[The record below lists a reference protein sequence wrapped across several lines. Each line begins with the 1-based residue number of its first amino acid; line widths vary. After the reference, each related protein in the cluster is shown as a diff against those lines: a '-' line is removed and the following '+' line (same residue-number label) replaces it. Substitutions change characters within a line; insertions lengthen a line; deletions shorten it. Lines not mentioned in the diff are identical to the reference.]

1 MKKRVSILGST
12 GSIGVNTLKIL
23 MRLEDEFE
31 VTCLTANTN
40 CNLLIDQAKRF
51 NPESVCIVDESSYKK
66 VKNALSSTDIEI
78 FSGRSGLLD
87 VSQRDNV
94 DIVVNALVG
103 AAGMEP
109 TINTINAGVDV
120 ALANKESLVM
130 AGRIIKS
137 KLREKGSRIFPIDSE
152 HSAIWHCLLG
162 ERFEDIGRLIL
173 TGSGGPFRER
183 NINEF
188 NNISVEEALDH
199 PNWQMGKK
207 ISIDSATM
215 MNKGLEVIEAHW
227 LFDFEPNQIDIVIH
241 PQSIIHSMVELKDKS
256 IKAQMGVPDMKI
268 PIQFALSYP
277 RHFES
282 SWDALD
288 FYEIGSLTFE
298 KPDLEKFPSIGL
310 AYRALDK
317 LGSSCAALNL
327 ANDHAVNLFLSE
339 KINFNEI
346 AKINEDVL
354 ENHPWIEEPSLEDI
368 LELGSWVDK
377 HLLKY

>member
-12 GSIGVNTLKIL
+12 GSIGINTLKIL

-51 NPESVCIVDESSYKK
+51 NPESVCIVDERSFKK

-137 KLREKGSRIFPIDSE
+137 KLKEKGSRIFPIDSE

-354 ENHPWIEEPSLEDI
+354 ENHPWIEEPSLNDI
-368 LELGSWVDK
+368 LELASWVDK
-377 HLLKY
+377 YLLKY

>member
-12 GSIGVNTLKIL
+12 GSIGINTLKIL

-120 ALANKESLVM
+120 ALPNKESLVM

-137 KLREKGSRIFPIDSE
+137 KLKEKGSRIFPIDSE

-162 ERFEDIGRLIL
+162 EKFEDVGRLIL

-215 MNKGLEVIEAHW
+215 MNKGLEVIEAYW

-298 KPDLEKFPSIGL
+298 KPDLEKFPCIGL
-310 AYRALDK
+310 AYRALDRI
-317 LGSSCAALNL
+317 GSSCAALNL

-377 HLLKY
+377 YLLKY

>member
-12 GSIGVNTLKIL
+12 GSIGINTLKIL

-51 NPESVCIVDESSYKK
+51 NPESVCIVDERSFKK

-137 KLREKGSRIFPIDSE
+137 KLKEKGSRIFPIDSE

-215 MNKGLEVIEAHW
+215 MNKGLEVIEAYW

-354 ENHPWIEEPSLEDI
+354 ENHPWIEEPSLNDI

-377 HLLKY
+377 YLLKY

>member
-12 GSIGVNTLKIL
+12 GSIGINTLKIL

-51 NPESVCIVDESSYKK
+51 NPESVCIVDESSYEK
-66 VKNALSSTDIEI
+66 VTNALSSTDIEI

-109 TINTINAGVDV
+109 TINTINSGVDV

-137 KLREKGSRIFPIDSE
+137 KLKEKGSRIFPIDSE

-162 ERFEDIGRLIL
+162 ERFEDVGRLIL

-215 MNKGLEVIEAHW
+215 MNKGLEVIEAYW

-282 SWDALD
+282 SWDALN

-298 KPDLEKFPSIGL
+298 KPDLEKFPCIGL
-310 AYRALDK
+310 AYKALDK

-354 ENHPWIEEPSLEDI
+354 ENHPWIEEPSLNDI
-368 LELGSWVDK
+368 LELASWVDK
-377 HLLKY
+377 YLLKY

>member
-12 GSIGVNTLKIL
+12 GSIGINTLKIL

-137 KLREKGSRIFPIDSE
+137 KLKEKGSRIFPIDSE

-162 ERFEDIGRLIL
+162 ERFEDVGRLIL

-215 MNKGLEVIEAHW
+215 MNKGLEVIEAYW

-298 KPDLEKFPSIGL
+298 KPDLEKFPCIGL

-377 HLLKY
+377 YLLKY

>member
-51 NPESVCIVDESSYKK
+51 NPESVCIVDERSFKK

-137 KLREKGSRIFPIDSE
+137 KLKEKGSRIFPIDSE

-162 ERFEDIGRLIL
+162 ERFEDVGRLIL

-215 MNKGLEVIEAHW
+215 MNKGLEVIEAYW

-354 ENHPWIEEPSLEDI
+354 ENHPWIEEPSLNDI

-377 HLLKY
+377 YLLKY

>member
-1 MKKRVSILGST
+1 M
-12 GSIGVNTLKIL
+12 
-23 MRLEDEFE
+23 
-31 VTCLTANTN
+31 
-40 CNLLIDQAKRF
+40 
-51 NPESVCIVDESSYKK
+51 
-66 VKNALSSTDIEI
+66 
-78 FSGRSGLLD
+78 
-87 VSQRDNV
+87 SQRDNV

-109 TINTINAGVDV
+109 TINTINSGVDV

-137 KLREKGSRIFPIDSE
+137 KLKEKGSRIFPIDSE

-162 ERFEDIGRLIL
+162 ERFEDVGRLIL

-215 MNKGLEVIEAHW
+215 MNKGLEVIEAYW
-227 LFDFEPNQIDIVIH
+227 LFDFGPNQIDIVIH

-298 KPDLEKFPSIGL
+298 KPDLEKFPCIGL
-310 AYRALDK
+310 AYKALDK

-339 KINFNEI
+339 KIKFNEI

>member
-137 KLREKGSRIFPIDSE
+137 KLKEKGSRIFPIDSE

-327 ANDHAVNLFLSE
+327 ANDYAVNLFLSE

-354 ENHPWIEEPSLEDI
+354 ENHPWIEEPSLNDI
-368 LELGSWVDK
+368 LELASWVDK
-377 HLLKY
+377 YLLKY

>member
-51 NPESVCIVDESSYKK
+51 NPESVCIVDERSFKK

-137 KLREKGSRIFPIDSE
+137 KLKEKGSRIFPIDSE

-354 ENHPWIEEPSLEDI
+354 ENHPWIEEPSLNDI
-368 LELGSWVDK
+368 LELASWVDK
-377 HLLKY
+377 YLLKY

>member
-12 GSIGVNTLKIL
+12 GSIGISTLKIL
-23 MRLEDEFE
+23 MYLKDEFE

-40 CNLLIDQAKRF
+40 SKLLIDQAKKF
-51 NPESVCIVDESSYKK
+51 NPESVCIVDESSYEK
-66 VKNALSSTDIEI
+66 VKNALSFTDIEI
-78 FSGRSGLLD
+78 LSGRSGLLD

-94 DIVVNALVG
+94 DIMVNALVG

-109 TINTINAGVDV
+109 TINIINAGVDV

-137 KLREKGSRIFPIDSE
+137 KLKEKGSRIFPIDSE

-162 ERFEDIGRLIL
+162 EKFEDVGRLIL

-183 NINEF
+183 DINKF
-188 NNISVEEALDH
+188 NNISIAEALDH

-215 MNKGLEVIEAHW
+215 MNKGLEVIEAYW

-277 RHFES
+277 RHIES

-298 KPDLEKFPSIGL
+298 KPNLEKFPSIGL

-327 ANDHAVNLFLSE
+327 ANDHAVNLFLSG

-354 ENHPWIEEPSLEDI
+354 ENHPWLEEPNLNDL

-377 HLLKY
+377 YLSKY

>member
-51 NPESVCIVDESSYKK
+51 NPESVCIVDERSFKK

-137 KLREKGSRIFPIDSE
+137 KLKEKGSRIFPIDSE

-354 ENHPWIEEPSLEDI
+354 ENHPWIEEPSLNDI

-377 HLLKY
+377 YLLKY

>member
-1 MKKRVSILGST
+1 
-12 GSIGVNTLKIL
+12 
-23 MRLEDEFE
+23 
-31 VTCLTANTN
+31 
-40 CNLLIDQAKRF
+40 
-51 NPESVCIVDESSYKK
+51 
-66 VKNALSSTDIEI
+66 
-78 FSGRSGLLD
+78 
-87 VSQRDNV
+87 
-94 DIVVNALVG
+94 
-103 AAGMEP
+103 
-109 TINTINAGVDV
+109 
-120 ALANKESLVM
+120 
-130 AGRIIKS
+130 
-137 KLREKGSRIFPIDSE
+137 
-152 HSAIWHCLLG
+152 
-162 ERFEDIGRLIL
+162 
-173 TGSGGPFRER
+173 
-183 NINEF
+183 
-188 NNISVEEALDH
+188 
-199 PNWQMGKK
+199 
-207 ISIDSATM
+207 M

-298 KPDLEKFPSIGL
+298 KPDFEKFPSIGL

-327 ANDHAVNLFLSE
+327 ANDHAVNLFLSG

-354 ENHPWIEEPSLEDI
+354 ENHPWLEEPSLNDL

-377 HLLKY
+377 YLSKY

>member
-12 GSIGVNTLKIL
+12 GSIGINTLKIL

-51 NPESVCIVDESSYKK
+51 NPESVCIVDESSYEK

-109 TINTINAGVDV
+109 TINAINSGVDV

-137 KLREKGSRIFPIDSE
+137 KLKEKGSRIFPIDSE

-162 ERFEDIGRLIL
+162 EKFEDVGRLIL

-183 NINEF
+183 NINKF
-188 NNISVEEALDH
+188 NNISIAEALDH

-282 SWDALD
+282 SWEALD

-298 KPDLEKFPSIGL
+298 RPDFEKFPSIGL
-310 AYRALDK
+310 AYRALEK

-327 ANDHAVNLFLSE
+327 ANDHAVNFFLSG

-354 ENHPWIEEPSLEDI
+354 ENHPWLEEPNLNDL
-368 LELGSWVDK
+368 LELGSWVDEY
-377 HLLKY
+377 LSKY

>member
-12 GSIGVNTLKIL
+12 GSIGINTLKIL

-51 NPESVCIVDESSYKK
+51 NPESVCIVDESSYEK
-66 VKNALSSTDIEI
+66 VTNALSSTDIEI

-109 TINTINAGVDV
+109 TINTINSGVDV

-137 KLREKGSRIFPIDSE
+137 KLKEKGSRIFPIDSE

-162 ERFEDIGRLIL
+162 EKFEDVGRLIL

-215 MNKGLEVIEAHW
+215 MNKGLEVIEAYW

-282 SWDALD
+282 SWEALD

-298 KPDLEKFPSIGL
+298 KPDLEKFPCIGL
-310 AYRALDK
+310 AYKALDK

-339 KINFNEI
+339 KIKFNEI

-354 ENHPWIEEPSLEDI
+354 ENHPWIEEPSLNDI

-377 HLLKY
+377 YLLKY

>member
-12 GSIGVNTLKIL
+12 GSIGINTLKIL

-137 KLREKGSRIFPIDSE
+137 KLKEKGSRIFPIDSE

-162 ERFEDIGRLIL
+162 ERFEDVGRLIL

-215 MNKGLEVIEAHW
+215 MNKGLEVIEAYW

-377 HLLKY
+377 YLLKY

>member
-12 GSIGVNTLKIL
+12 GSIGINALKIL

-78 FSGRSGLLD
+78 LSGRSGLLN
-87 VSQRDNV
+87 VSQRDDV
-94 DIVVNALVG
+94 DIMVNALVG

-137 KLREKGSRIFPIDSE
+137 KLKEKGSRLFPIDSE

-162 ERFEDIGRLIL
+162 ERFEDVGRLIL

-183 NINEF
+183 NINKF
-188 NNISVEEALDH
+188 NYVSIAEALDH

-282 SWDALD
+282 SWEALD

-298 KPDLEKFPSIGL
+298 KPDLEKFPCIGL
-310 AYRALDK
+310 AYRALDRI
-317 LGSSCAALNL
+317 GSSCAALNL

-354 ENHPWIEEPSLEDI
+354 ENHPWIEEPSLKDI

-377 HLLKY
+377 YLLKY

>member
-51 NPESVCIVDESSYKK
+51 NPESVCIVDESSYKE

-137 KLREKGSRIFPIDSE
+137 KLKEKGSRIFPIDSE

-162 ERFEDIGRLIL
+162 ERFEDVGRLIL
-173 TGSGGPFRER
+173 TGSGGPFREK

-215 MNKGLEVIEAHW
+215 MNKGLEVIEAYW

-282 SWDALD
+282 SWDALN

-298 KPDLEKFPSIGL
+298 KPDLEKFPCIGL
-310 AYRALDK
+310 AYKALDK

-377 HLLKY
+377 YLLKY

>member
-12 GSIGVNTLKIL
+12 GSIGINTLKIL

-51 NPESVCIVDESSYKK
+51 NPESVCIVDERSFKK

-137 KLREKGSRIFPIDSE
+137 KLKEKGSRIFPIDSE

-354 ENHPWIEEPSLEDI
+354 ENHPWIEEPSLNDI

-377 HLLKY
+377 YLLKY

>member
-51 NPESVCIVDESSYKK
+51 NPESVCIVDERSFKK

-137 KLREKGSRIFPIDSE
+137 KLKEKGSRIFPIDSE

-215 MNKGLEVIEAHW
+215 MNKGLEVIEAYW

-354 ENHPWIEEPSLEDI
+354 ENHPWIEEPSLNDI

-377 HLLKY
+377 YLLKY

>member
-1 MKKRVSILGST
+1 
-12 GSIGVNTLKIL
+12 
-23 MRLEDEFE
+23 
-31 VTCLTANTN
+31 
-40 CNLLIDQAKRF
+40 
-51 NPESVCIVDESSYKK
+51 
-66 VKNALSSTDIEI
+66 
-78 FSGRSGLLD
+78 
-87 VSQRDNV
+87 
-94 DIVVNALVG
+94 
-103 AAGMEP
+103 
-109 TINTINAGVDV
+109 
-120 ALANKESLVM
+120 
-130 AGRIIKS
+130 
-137 KLREKGSRIFPIDSE
+137 
-152 HSAIWHCLLG
+152 
-162 ERFEDIGRLIL
+162 
-173 TGSGGPFRER
+173 
-183 NINEF
+183 
-188 NNISVEEALDH
+188 
-199 PNWQMGKK
+199 MGKK

-215 MNKGLEVIEAHW
+215 MNKGLEVIEAYW

-282 SWDALD
+282 SWDALN

-298 KPDLEKFPSIGL
+298 KPDLEKFPCIGL
-310 AYRALDK
+310 AYKALDK

>member
-51 NPESVCIVDESSYKK
+51 NPKSVCIVDESSYKK

-137 KLREKGSRIFPIDSE
+137 KLKEKGSRIFPIDSE

-354 ENHPWIEEPSLEDI
+354 ENHPWIEEPSLNDI

-377 HLLKY
+377 YLLKY

>member
-12 GSIGVNTLKIL
+12 GSIGINTLKIL

-51 NPESVCIVDESSYKK
+51 NPESVCIVDERSFKK

-137 KLREKGSRIFPIDSE
+137 KLKEKGSRIFPIDSE

-162 ERFEDIGRLIL
+162 EKFEDVGRLIL

-215 MNKGLEVIEAHW
+215 MNKGLEVIEAYW

-282 SWDALD
+282 SWEALD

-298 KPDLEKFPSIGL
+298 KPDLEKFPCIGL
-310 AYRALDK
+310 AYRALDRI
-317 LGSSCAALNL
+317 GSSCAALNL

-377 HLLKY
+377 YLLKY

>member
-51 NPESVCIVDESSYKK
+51 NPESVCIVDERSFKK

-137 KLREKGSRIFPIDSE
+137 KLKEKGSRIFPIDSE

>member
-12 GSIGVNTLKIL
+12 GSIGINTLKIL

-137 KLREKGSRIFPIDSE
+137 KLKEKGSRIFPIDSE

-162 ERFEDIGRLIL
+162 ERFEDVGRLIL

-183 NINEF
+183 NINKF
-188 NNISVEEALDH
+188 NNISIAEALDH

-298 KPDLEKFPSIGL
+298 KPDFEKFPSIGL
-310 AYRALDK
+310 AYRALEK

-327 ANDHAVNLFLSE
+327 ANDHAVNLFLSG

-354 ENHPWIEEPSLEDI
+354 ENHPWLEEPNLNDL
-368 LELGSWVDK
+368 LELGSWVDEY
-377 HLLKY
+377 LSKY

>member
-12 GSIGVNTLKIL
+12 GSIGINTLKIL

-51 NPESVCIVDESSYKK
+51 NPKSVCIVDESSYKK

-137 KLREKGSRIFPIDSE
+137 KLKEKGSRIFPIDSE

-298 KPDLEKFPSIGL
+298 KPDLEKFPCIGL
-310 AYRALDK
+310 AYKALDK

-354 ENHPWIEEPSLEDI
+354 ENHPWIEEPSLNDI

-377 HLLKY
+377 YLLKY

>member
-1 MKKRVSILGST
+1 MKKRISILGST
-12 GSIGVNTLKIL
+12 GSIGINTLKIL
-23 MRLEDEFE
+23 TNLKNEFE
-31 VTCLTANTN
+31 VICLTANTN
-40 CNLLIDQAKRF
+40 CNLLIDQARRF
-51 NPESVCIVDESSYKK
+51 NPESVCIVDESSYEKI
-66 VKNALSSTDIEI
+66 KNALSFTDIEI
-78 FSGRSGLLD
+78 LSGRSGLLE

-94 DIVVNALVG
+94 DIMVNALVG

-109 TINTINAGVDV
+109 TINSIDAGVDI

-137 KLREKGSRIFPIDSE
+137 KLKERGSKIFPIDSE

-162 ERFEDIGRLIL
+162 ENSEDVGRLIL
-173 TGSGGPFRER
+173 TGSGGPFRTR
-183 NINEF
+183 DINKF
-188 NNISVEEALDH
+188 QNISIAEALDH

-227 LFDFEPNQIDIVIH
+227 LFDFNPNQIDIVIH

-277 RHFES
+277 RHFKS

-310 AYRALDK
+310 AYKALDT

-327 ANDHAVNLFLSE
+327 SNDYAVNLFLNR
-339 KINFNEI
+339 KIDFNQI
-346 AKINEDVL
+346 SKINEDVL
-354 ENHPWIEEPSLEDI
+354 ENHPWLEEPSLNDL
-368 LELGSWVDK
+368 LELENWVERY
-377 HLLKY
+377 LSKY